1 MTRQLRQQS
10 ATGIHHVML
19 RGINRQTIF
28 EDDDDYRK
36 FVFILKDVVQPHDQ
50 LRRPLPPRCAIYSYC
65 LMPNHVHLLIQEKA
79 DGLAAVVRDIAS
91 RFARYYN
98 DKYGHFGHLF
108 QDRYKSEPVND
119 VGYFLV
125 LIRYIHQNPIAGG
138 LCSDVDAYDWSS
150 WREYIH
156 IRHRITA
163 ICAVHSVLNR
173 YPLHYLTEQVNH
185 PLPETM
191 QVLKFN
197 QYRGSVPDEKVIDF
211 LQSTYHIQQPR
222 EIRRY
227 PKQQRDEILKAVM
240 AFGANKRQLSRL
252 TSYSP
257 YIISLACRD
266 MIRSKHINTME

>member
-1 MTRQLRQQS
+1 MARQSRGRS
-10 ATGIHHVML
+10 RTGIYHVLL
-19 RGINRQTIF
+19 RGINYQPIF
-28 EDDDDYRK
+28 VQKEDYQK
-36 FVFILKDVVQPHDQ
+36 FVLILRDMVSAKH
-50 LRRPLPPRCAIYSYC
+50 PLPLPCTLFSYC
-65 LMPNHVHLLIQEKA
+65 LMPDHVHLLIKEEEE
-79 DGLAAVVRDIAS
+79 GIAEVIKKIS
-91 RFARYYN
+91 CRYAMFYN
-98 DKYGHFGHLF
+98 NKYAHDGHLF
-108 QDRYKSEPVND
+108 HDRYRSESIND
-119 VGYFLV
+119 DAHFMTVFRL
-125 LIRYIHQNPIAGG
+125 IHQNPVRGQ
-138 LCSDVDAYDWSS
+138 LCYRAEDYDWSG

-173 YPLHYLTEQVNH
+173 YTLHYLTEQVNH

-257 YIISLACRD
+257 YIISLACKA

>member
-10 ATGIHHVML
+10 STGIHHVML

-79 DGLAAVVRDIAS
+79 DGLAAVVRDISS

-119 VGYFLV
+119 AGYFLV

-138 LCSDVDAYDWSS
+138 LCNDVESYDWSS
-150 WREYIH
+150 WREFTEDK
-156 IRHRITA
+156 RRVSS
-163 ICAVHSVLNR
+163 ICAVGAVLKR
-173 YPLHYLTEQVNH
+173 FPLEDLREQVNT
-185 PLPETM
+185 PLAKAVK
-191 QVLKFN
+191 VLDYDSRSGGVSEEEVRAFLLSN
-197 QYRGSVPDEKVIDF
+197 YGVNRAADLALYEK
-211 LQSTYHIQQPR
+211 S
-222 EIRRY
+222 RR
-227 PKQQRDEILKAVM
+227 DDILKA
-240 AFGANKRQLSRL
+240 AKDFGASIRQLSRI
-252 TSYSP
+252 TSIGYS
-257 YIISLACRD
+257 IVQNA
-266 MIRSKHINTME
+266 